1 MSKYVY
7 SVDEVKVIFQGSVT
21 FPYLN
26 NFVLFDRL
34 DNLEDN
40 LVGNLVD
47 SLVDSLED
55 IAEDSLEDIA
65 EDSLEDSFEDIAEDT
80 VAGIED
86 TDHIAEDNVD
96 IDYNLIHLVYTR
108 LINKHFVHLESLNL
122 VVDEQTD
129 LHSNR
134 YSHSLV
140 GKHWKKH
147 FV

>member
-40 LVGNLVD
+40 LEGNLVD
-47 SLVDSLED
+47 SLV
-55 IAEDSLEDIA
+55 DSLEDIA